1 MSKAFKPFNKS
12 AGSSSDRTASLR
24 RSTMYQAVVNS
35 QNMNQ
40 LNNYQFTNRNFSV
53 KPCQSVQTSSGQP
66 YSELNQVSS
75 YKTYMDLAIGK
86 RLVNPVLNGQ
96 EALSLEGNMGAF
108 YRLNVVANDSIS
120 TAQANNGQAPL
131 PIVPGSYV
139 KATVVDGSMNG
150 LPIGGVGRISWPN
163 ASQDQV
169 PVDYN
174 QFVIGNGNSQ
184 SVYDNYPGYVIDPY
198 NKLTNS
204 CSEDDNST
212 GLLVNNIENIVVD
225 ARWLESYWGA
235 TGGQPLTG
243 FSFPSQVVF
252 GTQDT
257 QYQDTIGSYKVAPM
271 TQINQANTIAL
282 PEYDSAAFQNASIRN
297 CNSSSGQNANVGAT
311 SSTT

>member
-53 KPCQSVQTSSGQP
+53 KPCQGVQTSSGQP

-131 PIVPGSYV
+131 PIVPGSYI
-139 KATVVDGSMNG
+139 KGTAVDGAG
-150 LPIGGVGRISWPN
+150 AVPIGGVGRISWPN
-163 ASQDQV
+163 ASQDSV

-174 QFVIGNGNSQ
+174 QFVIGNGSSE
-184 SVYDNYPGYVIDPY
+184 SVYDNYPGYVMDPY

-212 GLLVNNIENIVVD
+212 GLLLNNIENIVVD

-282 PEYDSAAFQNASIRN
+282 PQYDSTAFQNASIRN
-297 CNSSSGQNANVGAT
+297 CNSSSGQNANVGTT
-311 SSTT
+311 SSTI